1 MKAKNWDIKG
11 VTLWIRPAEISDV
24 EKMNFEYSSTNFDEE
39 SLDLQLKFENPE
51 YISSL
56 PMDQDHLIIE
66 LFNFRD
72 TNGDLIT

>member
-1 MKAKNWDIKG
+1 MQAEDWDIEG
-11 VTLWIRPAEISDV
+11 VTLWIRPAETSDV

-56 PMDQDHLIIE
+56 PMD
-66 LFNFRD
+66 
-72 TNGDLIT
+72 